1 MVTCTK
7 MWKRT
12 SMATVTGTHMKIS
25 TMATATGTRMK
36 ISTMATATLMKASG
50 MGMPTATTMDT
61 HVRNYTMAIAMATP
75 TIASTTEDMDMPIVN
90 IAMGL
95 LGRLGL
101 QASNTTWTLSPSGP
115 THWGPQC

>member
-61 HVRNYTMAIAMATP
+61 HVRNCTMVIAMATP

-115 THWGPQC
+115 TPWGPQC